1 MIQLHIIAGLL
12 SLVAGF
18 VALYASKGA
27 WLHRRSGQ
35 VFTGAMLFMAGSG
48 ALVALLL
55 RPNRLNVIVGV
66 LTCYLVATGLLAV
79 RRRVAD
85 SRRMLFALMG
95 VATVA
100 GLAALALGLMAASN
114 PSGRIDQFPAG
125 MILMFAFLGLAAALG
140 DARMLWRGSIEGA
153 QRLTRHLWRM
163 GLALSLATMSLFIGQ
178 ARHLPDVLRS
188 TGLNNVPVL
197 LVLGTIVFWL
207 VRVRWRARRAV
218 PHSASVQGL
227 DHA

>member
-1 MIQLHIIAGLL
+1 M
-12 SLVAGF
+12 
-18 VALYASKGA
+18 
-27 WLHRRSGQ
+27 
-35 VFTGAMLFMAGSG
+35 
-48 ALVALLL
+48 
-55 RPNRLNVIVGV
+55 IVGI

-79 RRRVAD
+79 RRRVDDA
-85 SRRMLFALMG
+85 RHLLVALMV

-100 GLAALALGLMAASN
+100 GSAALVLGLVAAAS
-114 PSGRIDQFPAG
+114 PDGRLDHFPAG

-140 DARMLWRGSIEGA
+140 DARMLRRGSLEGT

-163 GLALSLATMSLFIGQ
+163 GLALFLATMSLFLGQ

-188 TGLNNVPVL
+188 TGLNNLPVL

-207 VRVRWRARRAV
+207 VRVRWRGRQSSRNAAPAR
-218 PHSASVQGL
+218 GL